1 MVKLVFGHFLPRL
14 LIKTYLIFADG
25 MSVYGIKRYYYAF
38 LLIAVLFSYGV
49 SFTLTNTLV
58 TGTLISILFILG
70 TLITRYYW
78 SKIQLKIM
86 AQQAQRFT
94 NEGRKSGK
102 LVFLSET
109 SIEISPED
117 IEKMKKDINESGE
130 LVLAK
135 IDSNGRAVDFYG
147 VLNFLSLVSE
157 EDFVPKDRFK
167 LNVVLRDNYLL
178 VSKDFEGDKSAF
190 IREWFFLSL
199 LQLEA
204 NVPAIWEVDEKRTI
218 IYMNLVP
225 GKSLSELIA
234 EAGGAVRHNDSDM
247 NSGNVPYFQNQLEVD
262 SIARSWSKGIL
273 DEDLI
278 LELSRQ
284 LDLIHSMGVVGV
296 NIKPGNVIISKV
308 DGKPYIV
315 DFHGSRHKRVGNFI
329 WRLLRDR
336 DRLVANRRTG
346 LNLLTEKAVKNH
358 LIKLKKPDYQ
368 IDNTVYA
375 PIDFG
380 EGHAIGT
387 FWNVT
392 SGTGRWEQFMKE
404 RMPSLKDKRILDLGS
419 NNGCM
424 PLMMLQAGAREVIGI
439 ELSHHYVDQS
449 CIVKEIFEWRDLR
462 FYNFK
467 PESGNMLKI
476 LDKDYGEFDLVTALC
491 TLYYLKENDMIRLV
505 EHVSH
510 IAPKMVVQAVE
521 GNVGS
526 YKDSDKPRRA
536 SVSFLSNILRN
547 NGFEQVSV
555 CDYSV
560 YDSRGC
566 KRPILVGE
574 RD

>member
-14 LIKTYLIFADG
+14 FMKTYLIFADG
-25 MSVYGIKRYYYAF
+25 MSVYGIKRYHYGI
-38 LLIAVLFSYGV
+38 LLIAVLFLFGV
-49 SFTLTNTLV
+49 SFIVAENLLASI
-58 TGTLISILFILG
+58 LISILFLLG
-70 TLITRYYW
+70 TLMTRYYLN
-78 SKIQLKIM
+78 KTQLKIM
-86 AQQAQRFT
+86 VHKAQQMME
-94 NEGRKSGK
+94 EGRRSGK
-102 LVFLSET
+102 LIFLSET
-109 SIEISPED
+109 SVGIPLDD
-117 IEKMKKDINESGE
+117 IAIMKKNMDESGE
-130 LVLAK
+130 LVLAE
-135 IDSNGRAVDFYG
+135 IDRNGRAVDFYG

-167 LNVVLRDNYLL
+167 LNVVLKDHHLL
-178 VSKDFEGDKSAF
+178 VSKDFEGDKVAF
-190 IREWFFLSL
+190 IHEWFFLSL

-204 NVPAIWEVDEKRTI
+204 NVPAVWEVDQDRTVI
-218 IYMNLVP
+218 HMNLVS
-225 GKSLSELIA
+225 GKSLNELIV

-247 NSGNVPYFQNQLEVD
+247 NSGNGPYFRNQLEVD
-262 SIARSWSKGIL
+262 SIARYWSKGIL
-273 DEDLI
+273 DKDLI
-278 LELSRQ
+278 LKLSQQ
-284 LDLIHSMGVVGV
+284 LDLIHSKGIVGV
-296 NIKPGNVIISKV
+296 NIKPGNVIISKI
-308 DGKPYIV
+308 DGNPYIV
-315 DFHGSRHKRVGNFI
+315 DFHSSRHKRVGSFI

-346 LNLLTEKAVKNH
+346 LDLLTEKAVKNH
-358 LIKLKKPDYQ
+358 LIKLKNPDYQ
-368 IDNTVYA
+368 IDNNVYA

-380 EGHAIGT
+380 GGHAIGS

-392 SGTGRWEQFMKE
+392 SGTGRWEQFMKK
-404 RMPSLKDKRILDLGS
+404 RMPPLEGKRILDLGS

-424 PLMMLQAGAREVIGI
+424 PLMMLQAGAREVIGV
-439 ELSHHYVDQS
+439 EMSPHYVDQS
-449 CIVKEIFEWRDLR
+449 GIVKEIFEWRDLR

-491 TLYYLKENDMIRLV
+491 TLYYLKEDDMIKLV

-566 KRPILVGE
+566 KRAILIAE